1 MRGRGAGRRG
11 ARTREEG
18 GGKGLEPYD
27 LAEPRRL
34 GQFNPRYIPLL
45 GGSPTGRTA
54 HVEAPVSGDAVDPG
68 AKRGASF
75 EPSKALPGAEQRVLQ
90 CVLGI
95 LKGSEHPVA
104 VHL

>member
-34 GQFNPRYIPLL
+34 GRFNPRYIPLL

-54 HVEAPVSGDAVDPG
+54 HVEAPVSGNAVEPG
-68 AKRGASF
+68 AKRGPSF
-75 EPSKALPGAEQRVLQ
+75 QPSKPLPAAEQRVFHA
-90 CVLGI
+90 VLGI
-95 LKGSEHPVA
+95 LEGSNHT
-104 VHL
+104 